1 MNRVVRVPCLGNK
14 VKEEASQSLS
24 DTVHV
29 DSSGLV
35 TLTTPSRQHT
45 LSVRAF
51 PLPLGKDSTHSKYV
65 SIHHYTYKYTLQT
78 GHIATDK
85 DPAMHII
92 SVLPFLEERLQT
104 TSITALFPILT
115 LT

>member
-1 MNRVVRVPCLGNK
+1 MNGAVHVLCLCNK
-14 VKEEASQSLS
+14 VKEEASPSLS

-51 PLPLGKDSTHSKYV
+51 PLPLGKLNTPQ
-65 SIHHYTYKYTLQT
+65 IHFRMVFGLVV
-78 GHIATDK
+78 HI
-85 DPAMHII
+85 
-92 SVLPFLEERLQT
+92 
-104 TSITALFPILT
+104 
-115 LT
+115 